1 MRAKVYVHLCGCLFV
16 VLLLSLDQ
24 PAVAVTAVGRIIH
37 IGCSNGQV
45 QLDVQTRPDFAY
57 QVQASCTLPSRY
69 WEDALPAVTATNA
82 LTSIC
87 LQSATPSGFFRIL
100 EWSEPMFWYDWKY
113 YEQSSF
119 LSAWG
124 LGNESVSYI
133 HSDRP
138 YSWYIDQAD
147 TGPCSVNNCGP
158 AAALMSMKW
167 FNAGSTN
174 TAADARRTYPEDG
187 GWWYTSDVINYLGA
201 YSIPNTTM
209 AFAGAEQLI
218 AMLQEGCITIL
229 CINTAY
235 LTTDSN
241 SEHRVGRF
249 YPYASG
255 HFLVVKGY
263 RRVDDNAFFEVYDSN
278 NWHSTYQD
286 KSPKGC
292 NRHLPAAE
300 LGQAILNWWPY
311 IIAVHPSAGG
321 GGGSSVAAVRHWPAV
336 NPAAIVHAAG
346 M

>member
-1 MRAKVYVHLCGCLFV
+1 M
-16 VLLLSLDQ
+16 
-24 PAVAVTAVGRIIH
+24 
-37 IGCSNGQV
+37 
-45 QLDVQTRPDFAY
+45 
-57 QVQASCTLPSRY
+57 
-69 WEDALPAVTATNA
+69 ATDA
-82 LTSIC
+82 LTSIR
-87 LQSATPSGFFRIL
+87 LQSAAPSGFFRIL

-113 YEQSSF
+113 YEQSGF

-124 LGNESVSYI
+124 LGEESGSYI

-138 YSWYIDQAD
+138 YPWYIDQAD
-147 TGPCSVNNCGP
+147 TGPCAANNCGP

-167 FNAGSTN
+167 FDAGVTN
-174 TAADARRTYPEDG
+174 TAADARRMYPEDG

-218 AMLQEGCITIL
+218 ETLQQGGIAIL

-235 LTTDSN
+235 LALDST

-249 YPYASG
+249 YSYASG

-263 RRVDDNAFFEVYDSN
+263 RRVDDSAFFEVYDSN
-278 NWHSTYQD
+278 NWHTSYQD
-286 KSPKGC
+286 QSPKGR

-300 LGQAILNWWPY
+300 LGQAIYNWWPY
-311 IIAVHPSAGG
+311 IVVVHPADESRR
-321 GGGSSVAAVRHWPAV
+321 SIAAVSRWPVV
-336 NPAAIVHAAG
+336 NPAAIVHARG